1 MNNRHTNIKF
11 NNEAKKN
18 NQLAFLDI
26 NIKRHAES
34 FLTGT
39 YRKPTFNGI
48 CTNYNSLIPSEY
60 KIGLVNILL
69 ELCFQITSSYKIV
82 YKEIEKLKTIMIK
95 NAYPRPFLDKVIK
108 YFLDKRFNV
117 KPVCDTANK
126 YKARITLPYLGKTSE
141 VLRTQLKDLFK
152 KMPCCSIQMVFTTN
166 CRIGN
171 FFRFKDK
178 LPSSLRSKI
187 VYFFKCS
194 RCNSTYVRVTKRHG
208 N

>member
-1 MNNRHTNIKF
+1 MNSRHTNIKF
-11 NNEAKKN
+11 NNEAEKD

-39 YRKPTFNGI
+39 YRKSTFNGI

-60 KIGLVNILL
+60 KIGLVNIQL

-82 YKEIEKLKTIMIK
+82 HKEIEKLKTIMIK
-95 NAYPRPFLDKVIK
+95 NSYPRPFLDKVIK

-117 KPVCDTANK
+117 KPVSDTANK

-141 VLRTQLKDLFK
+141 VL
-152 KMPCCSIQMVFTTN
+152 
-166 CRIGN
+166 
-171 FFRFKDK
+171 
-178 LPSSLRSKI
+178 
-187 VYFFKCS
+187 
-194 RCNSTYVRVTKRHG
+194 
-208 N
+208 